1 MELVKPEAQKP
12 RILIGV
18 TGSVDAMLLPSYIR
32 AIRAGM
38 DCHLTVI
45 LTPDAAHFVS
55 VDSIALIVERVIC
68 GESPKDW
75 STDRPGLVA
84 SQHDLMIV
92 LPATANTLS
101 AAAHGSSQNRLT
113 MMFLVMNSPIVF
125 FPVMGPSIWGRPA
138 VRRNVAQLREDGH
151 EVIEPA
157 WREQY
162 EPAFG
167 RMYGHYTLPEPDEVL
182 AIIQNRLAGRPA
194 SEVVKRQAAL
204 AAS

>member
-1 MELVKPEAQKP
+1 MDRIRTIETTKP

-18 TGSVDAMLLPSYIR
+18 TGSVDAMLLPTYVR
-32 AIRAGM
+32 AIRAGL
-38 DCHLTVI
+38 DCSLTVI
-45 LTPDAAHFVS
+45 LTPDATDFVNA
-55 VDSIALIVERVIC
+55 DSIGLIVERVIC

-75 STDRPGLVA
+75 STDRPGRIA
-84 SQHDLMIV
+84 ADHDLMVV

-113 MMFLVMNSPIVF
+113 MLFLVATFPILF
-125 FPVMGPSIWGRPA
+125 FPVMGPTMWDKPV
-138 VRRNVAQLREDGH
+138 VRRNVARIREDGH

-162 EPAFG
+162 EPHYK

-182 AIIQNRLAGRPA
+182 SIIKSKLAG
-194 SEVVKRQAAL
+194 SEAAKRR
-204 AAS
+204 SSS